1 MVRCLF
7 LPGLTCPEPSQPG
20 RVLFSCFQCGQAT
33 WKLWAQVTDVEI
45 EEVHNVVHQLLC
57 TAYAAHPVAIL
68 SHGIE
73 RLDHKVREKELAQ
86 DYVCSS

>member
-1 MVRCLF
+1 M
-7 LPGLTCPEPSQPG
+7 
-20 RVLFSCFQCGQAT
+20 
-33 WKLWAQVTDVEI
+33 TDVEN

-57 TAYAAHPVAIL
+57 TAYAAHPLAIL

-73 RLDHKVREKELAQ
+73 RLDRKVREKELAQ